1 MTYYENKM
9 KITKDFYDTI
19 DFKKFMSADYR
30 ISTRSLMDCIE
41 EYYDESH
48 PELLPE
54 ELNGSFFNYMDE
66 QDFALYLKERYGF
79 GLIENTVIEYVLLR
93 TDAYGKPISKEQ
105 QK

>member
-1 MTYYENKM
+1 MTYNESKI

-19 DFKKFMSADYR
+19 DFKKFMSADYQ
-30 ISTRSLMDCIE
+30 ISTRDLMDCIE
-41 EYYDESH
+41 EYYDELH

-79 GLIENTVIEYVLLR
+79 GLIENTVIDYVLLR
-93 TDAYGKPISKEQ
+93 TDAYGEPITTKQ
-105 QK
+105 